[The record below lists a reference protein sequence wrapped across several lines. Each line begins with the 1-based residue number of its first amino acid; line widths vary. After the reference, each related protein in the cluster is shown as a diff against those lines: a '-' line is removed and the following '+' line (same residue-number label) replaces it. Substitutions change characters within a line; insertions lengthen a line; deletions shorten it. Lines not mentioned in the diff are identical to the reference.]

1 MELRGLTIP
10 WPKYKAKNISRKERD
25 LQKRLSDLNELIS
38 SISSASGFDSPRAN
52 YLEAEH
58 NQLKQEL
65 FLTNQNREKAQ
76 LFCSKTRGIEQ
87 GEKPANYR
95 PSFIRRKKC
104 NAHLEEV
111 NHQVRR
117 TNLLGNTW
125 VEMAHSR
132 WRDAITLTPK
142 EGSDTLANWHPITLN
157 GKDLQ
162 IDQTPLKTV
171 FSRGKSA
178 CKDKKLGEFYFK
190 LLHRIE
196 VTKSLLSRTM
206 NPDGL
211 NIREETF

>member
-1 MELRGLTIP
+1 M
-10 WPKYKAKNISRKERD
+10 
-25 LQKRLSDLNELIS
+25 
-38 SISSASGFDSPRAN
+38 
-52 YLEAEH
+52 
-58 NQLKQEL
+58 
-65 FLTNQNREKAQ
+65 
-76 LFCSKTRGIEQ
+76 
-87 GEKPANYR
+87 
-95 PSFIRRKKC
+95 
-104 NAHLEEV
+104 
-111 NHQVRR
+111 RR
-117 TNLLGNTW
+117 TDLLGNTW

-171 FSRGKSA
+171 FSRGKSV
-178 CKDKKLGEFYFK
+178 CKDNKLGEFYFK